1 MKSINAVF
9 LFLILCVPF
18 IAAAQDT
25 TASEKIDSILILQ
38 KKLYDLQQRTYSE
51 VYREPLANKSFG
63 IEFNPAYLLYASAG
77 DFLVL
82 SGGCSLFS
90 VDRSAEVA
98 FPIYYQ
104 SGTRKTDS
112 HPLTFLNLDATYR
125 RFLGRHQDGFYIS
138 GGVRYLYIKGE
149 EGSWIETLFP
159 SGTPRPIIT
168 SRKLGAY
175 FGIGY
180 RYFSESGIYW
190 GTNIIL
196 GRYFSED
203 TREVKG
209 LWPIETGKII
219 LDYELLKFGIAF

>member
-1 MKSINAVF
+1 MKSISIVI
-9 LFLILCVPF
+9 LFLALCVPP
-18 IAAAQDT
+18 IAAAQDST
-25 TASEKIDSILILQ
+25 EGEKIDSILLLQ
-38 KKLYDLQQRTYSE
+38 KKLLDLQQRTYNE
-51 VYREPLANKSFG
+51 VYHEPLAKRSFG

-82 SGGCSLFS
+82 SGGFSFFS
-90 VDRSAEVA
+90 VDRGAEIA

-104 SGTRKTDS
+104 SGTNKTDS
-112 HPLTFLNLDATYR
+112 HPLTFLDLDATYR

-138 GGVRYLYIKGE
+138 GGVRYAHIKGE
-149 EGSWIETLFP
+149 EGVWSDWLFP

-168 SRKLGAY
+168 TDKLGVY

-190 GTNIIL
+190 GTGVIL

-203 TREVKG
+203 TREIRGVSP
-209 LWPIETGKII
+209 LETGKII
-219 LDYELLKFGIAF
+219 LDFELLKFGIAF